1 MKSLHVRAKKRTGD
15 FEVDVRFCVKPGITV
30 LFGPSGAGKS
40 TTLAMIAGISQ
51 PDEGD
56 IRLGDTVWFDS
67 KTRTNVAIQARKV
80 GFVFQSL
87 ALFPHLTAAEN
98 VAYGLPR
105 GLARSVIDERVRAML
120 ERLKVGHVAQRKPP
134 TFSGGEAQ
142 RVALARAFAIEPAIL
157 LLDEPFSALDRPLR
171 RELHV
176 DVRRMVDSLSLPTIL
191 ITHHQ
196 NEARALGD
204 QVVMLRAGKV
214 VAEGPA
220 SEVLAEGP
228 RLSDAPPEPENRFD
242 FADTPMVAP
251 GDLPS

>member
-1 MKSLHVRAKKRTGD
+1 MKSLQVHAKKRTGD
-15 FEVDVRFCVKPGITV
+15 FEVDVRFCVKPGITI
-30 LFGPSGAGKS
+30 LFGPSGSGKS

-67 KTRTNVAIQARKV
+67 KGHTNVAIQARKV
-80 GFVFQSL
+80 GYVFQSL

-105 GLARSVIDERVRAML
+105 GLARSVIDGRVRAML

-157 LLDEPFSALDRPLR
+157 LLDEPFSALDRALR
-171 RELHV
+171 RELHA
-176 DVRRMVDSLSLPTIL
+176 DVRHMVDSLSLPTIL

-204 QVVMLRAGKV
+204 HVVMLRAGKV

-220 SEVLAEGP
+220 SEVLSEGP
-228 RLSDAPPEPENRFD
+228 RPSGAPPVPENRLD

>member
-1 MKSLHVRAKKRTGD
+1 MSTLHVAAKRRTGD
-15 FEVDVRFCVKPGITV
+15 FEVDVRFQAKPGITI

-40 TTLAMIAGISQ
+40 TTLSMIAGILR
-51 PDEGD
+51 PDAGD
-56 IRLGDTVWFDS
+56 IRLGDAAWFDS
-67 KTRTNVAIQARKV
+67 KAQVNVPIQKRKV

-105 GLARSVIDERVRAML
+105 GLTRGEIGERVAAML
-120 ERLKVGHVAQRKPP
+120 DRLKVAHVATRKPP

-171 RELHV
+171 RELHA
-176 DVRRMVDSLSLPTIL
+176 DVRKMVDSLSLPTIL
-191 ITHHQ
+191 ITHHP

-204 QVVMLRAGKV
+204 SVVMLHAGKV
-214 VAEGPA
+214 TGVGSVAEMLPD
-220 SEVLAEGP
+220 GP
-228 RLSDAPPEPENRFD
+228 RPSDAPPSLDRLD
-242 FADTPMVAP
+242 FADTPMATP
-251 GDLPS
+251 ESFL